1 MKSNIEELAGT
12 VVNKAAG
19 EMEATAAVE
28 TSESSEP
35 AVDTTATTA
44 ATTTASAAATATAAA
59 TTTAETAAIATT
71 ATAAATAATAT
82 AAATTTAETAA
93 TTAAAT
99 TAAATTAAATAATAT
114 ATSATSATSATAT
127 LATAAATDYYSEG
140 KRYNSFVGY
149 YRRRYGERV
158 QKLVLDAGFSC
169 PNRDGTVGWGGCSYC
184 DNAAF
189 HPGYSTPGKALLAQI
204 EEGIEFQRV
213 RYPRV
218 RHYLGYFQAYSNTY
232 GTLER
237 LRRAYEEVLS
247 HPEVVGIVIGTRP
260 DCVDEEKLD
269 YLSGLAG
276 GRVLKGWRRTFG
288 GSGIDGGWANERSA
302 DSGSGANG
310 WRADDR
316 STNDRSTNDRSTN
329 DRSTNSIS
337 ANSISANGRSTNGG
351 SIDDRSTNNGSAD
364 GGLPEGK
371 TIDAP
376 IVVVEYGI
384 ESCYDATLRR
394 INRGHDF
401 ERARRAVEMT
411 AERGLDTGAHF
422 ILGLPGETRE
432 MLLDQCDAISS
443 LPLRSVK
450 FHQLQIVKGTAMEKE
465 YAADPSAFYRPGL
478 DEYLDFVIDILE
490 RLRPD
495 LYIER
500 VAGEVPPRFVNDTPW
515 GLVRNFEILR
525 MLDRRMEERGARQGR
540 LFPK

>member
-12 VVNKAAG
+12 VVNKTAG

-35 AVDTTATTA
+35 AVDTAATTA
-44 ATTTASAAATATAAA
+44 ATTAASAAATATAAA
-59 TTTAETAAIATT
+59 T
-71 ATAAATAATAT
+71 TAAATAATAT
-82 AAATTTAETAA
+82 AAATTAA
-93 TTAAAT
+93 TA
-99 TAAATTAAATAATAT
+99 TAAATAATAT
-114 ATSATSATSATAT
+114 ATSATSATAT
-127 LATAAATDYYSEG
+127 LATAEATDYYSDG
-140 KRYNSFVGY
+140 KHYNSFVGY

-288 GSGIDGGWANERSA
+288 GSGIDGGWVNERSA

-316 STNDRSTNDRSTN
+316 STNDRSTDDRSTNDRSTN

-337 ANSISANGRSTNGG
+337 ANSISTNSISANSRSTNGG

-401 ERARRAVEMT
+401 ECARRAVEMT